1 MTRPRPP
8 KIAAPP
14 TITDAIAINSAPM
27 PNCGSASLLCAT
39 FINPAMTAQSE
50 DRR

>member
-14 TITDAIAINSAPM
+14 TITEAMTMSSAPR
-27 PNCGSASLLCAT
+27 PKAGSASLLCAR

-50 DRR
+50 DST